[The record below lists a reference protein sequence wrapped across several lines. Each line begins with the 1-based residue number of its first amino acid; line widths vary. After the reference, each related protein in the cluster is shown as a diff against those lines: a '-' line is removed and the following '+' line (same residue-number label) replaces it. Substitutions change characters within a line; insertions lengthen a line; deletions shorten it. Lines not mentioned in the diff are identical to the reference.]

1 MSNDKKNQVKYIPS
15 RKEKFVNP
23 YHFVSLEKN
32 CTREAKKYREQ
43 KGNLT
48 GWITCRLETLS
59 PVFIPNTGS
68 ASEVDGKKH
77 SDVFEKRVF
86 KEKENKQVVI
96 NSYDFFSYPDLSK
109 LKGEALK
116 EYREPIIPGSEIR
129 GMIRTAFEAVT
140 NSCLSTIDDEQPLFK
155 RVQTPAKAC
164 RLTFDK
170 EKKEWL
176 LYECNRNRIH
186 KDLLNTGSNSPYKEG
201 ESVYV
206 EINYNNFKVMRIS
219 KTKVNNYKNAFLHI
233 GEYNENKEY
242 ESVFMPKKDKKTNQY
257 LIKKIS
263 KNEMSFILNNLVQN
277 ILIYRAKE
285 NKTDEHNQYRHFDR
299 VFGELKSIDNLVS
312 QFESKKVDY
321 DAFNKILIDE
331 YKPVFKYLDGAL
343 IYIADPGGKYYL
355 CPAAIGREVF
365 YNRLTDLIGD
375 YAPCN
380 QINNLCPAC
389 ALFGIAGKESA
400 ASRVR
405 FTDALVSDKRDKIE
419 AYYDDVRILKEL
431 AGPKLSAAEFY
442 LKKKPGN
449 ADLWNYD
456 YAVNWR
462 TDKYGI
468 PGYIPEIRGRKFYWH
483 HTDPDPYIA
492 KDKETDPES
501 VSDRNVAVRP
511 LKENVSFQFKVY
523 FNDITESE
531 LKRLL
536 WILTIG
542 AKKENAHK
550 IGMGKPIGL
559 GSVQVNVTEVNVR
572 GISMTGDS
580 VEYTVEDRL
589 EQYKVFSEMTDKE
602 LGCTGQVMEEYL
614 LLTRLAHPF
623 SGIIAYPSNVEEKE
637 NYKWFMANKMVK
649 GTGTNPIIENPLPP
663 VKDPELPKYEL
674 NPGK

>member
-48 GWITCRLETLS
+48 GWITCRMETLS

-96 NSYDFFSYPDLSK
+96 NSYDFFSYTDLSK

-140 NSCLSTIDDEQPLFK
+140 NSCLSTIDNEQPLFK
-155 RVQTPAKAC
+155 RVQTNGKAG
-164 RLTFDK
+164 RLIFEKGQWKIQPCERLGIAFKWTYGDK
-170 EKKEWL
+170 QDFSVKIKSL
-176 LYECNRNRIH
+176 
-186 KDLLNTGSNSPYKEG
+186 KEG
-201 ESVYV
+201 QEVY
-206 EINYNNFKVMRIS
+206 IKRGDKY
-219 KTKVNNYKNAFLHI
+219 KTRKGFPAFTVVSAIKDAVDPYYEKGYFHR
-233 GEYNENKEY
+233 GEPFGKRKHH
-242 ESVFMPKKDKKTNQY
+242 ESVFVSTGAPDIPIDESSVKNYIESLRLYKNKNVNLHFK
-257 LIKKIS
+257 
-263 KNEMSFILNNLVQN
+263 KNEKEHSGYKDIVIKDRELKDFDGS
-277 ILIYRAKE
+277 LIYFAK
-285 NKTDEHNQYRHFDR
+285 HNDH
-299 VFGELKSIDNLVS
+299 
-312 QFESKKVDY
+312 
-321 DAFNKILIDE
+321 
-331 YKPVFKYLDGAL
+331 
-343 IYIADPGGKYYL
+343 YYL
-355 CPAAIGREVF
+355 CSAAIGREVF

-419 AYYDDVRILKEL
+419 AYYHEVRILKEL

-462 TDKYGI
+462 THKYGI

-492 KDKETDPES
+492 KDKEADPES

-511 LKENVSFQFKVY
+511 LKENVFFQFKVY

-589 EQYKVFSEMTDKE
+589 EQYKVFSEMTGKE
-602 LGCTGQVMEEYL
+602 VGCTGQVMEEYL
-614 LLTRLAHPF
+614 FLTRLAHPF

-649 GTGTNPIIENPLPP
+649 GTGPNPIIENSLPP
-663 VKDPELPKYEL
+663 LKDPELPKYEL